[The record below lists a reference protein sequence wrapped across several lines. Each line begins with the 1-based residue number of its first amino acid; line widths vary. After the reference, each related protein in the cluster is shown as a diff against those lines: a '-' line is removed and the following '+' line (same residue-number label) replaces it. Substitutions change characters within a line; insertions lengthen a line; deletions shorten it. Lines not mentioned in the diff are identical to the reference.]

1 LKSYPGDSVTFHRRS
16 YHLRCS
22 SPAKYVNREK
32 LEQMI
37 ISKIKEQI
45 LTYENLAELVM
56 LVNEEM
62 DRTASEYRERLN
74 AVSAELENVSRRL
87 GRLYDALETGALA
100 LGDLASRI
108 QELRMRQEQLQTT
121 RWELEHLLSNRKV
134 ELADMNTVA
143 SYVEDLRNLL
153 DKGCIAEKKSFVK
166 SFVREAKVTGSEV
179 SINYTM
185 PVSVG
190 FPSEETMIVPPIVH
204 YGGR

>member
-1 LKSYPGDSVTFHRRS
+1 
-16 YHLRCS
+16 
-22 SPAKYVNREK
+22 
-32 LEQMI
+32 M
-37 ISKIKEQI
+37 
-45 LTYENLAELVM
+45 ELVM

-62 DRTASEYRERLN
+62 DRTASEYRECLN

-100 LGDLASRI
+100 LRDLAPRI

-153 DKGCIAEKKSFVK
+153 DRAVLLRRSPLLRA
-166 SFVREAKVTGSEV
+166 S
-179 SINYTM
+179 
-185 PVSVG
+185 
-190 FPSEETMIVPPIVH
+190 
-204 YGGR
+204 